1 MEIPIPKDKKI
12 AILGFG
18 VEGQSTYQFLKG
30 KGYNNLAIFDEKLKG
45 ADIENELNKLS
56 EHDLII
62 RSPGIHKDHPRLK
75 GLNVTSATQLFF
87 ELCPC
92 TTIGITGTKGKGT
105 TSSLIYEILK
115 KAGKGVYLGGNIGI
129 PALTFLDELDEDSIA
144 VLELSSFQLHDCTK
158 SPNIAIVLNT
168 TSEHLDYHKDT
179 QEYLQ
184 AKEAIVKY
192 QNYDDAA
199 IFNIDYPYHKRY
211 EDLTKAKKYYI
222 SAKKTVAHGAYEQ
235 RGSLYL
241 FEEELIKTDKVG
253 LIGPHNI
260 ENILPACIA
269 ANILKIPE
277 NIIKKVVKEFKGLPH
292 RLEPIGE
299 YKSVRFYNDS
309 FSTTPETCMAAIN
322 SFKEPLIL
330 IAGGSEKHS
339 DYDELGKLIAG
350 KENLEEVI
358 LMGETAKRINES
370 IQKNKEIKPNITVV
384 KKYRDAFDLALEKAW
399 NNYVILFSP
408 ASASFDQFKNYKHR
422 GEVFRNWV
430 ESLKG

>member
-1 MEIPIPKDKKI
+1 MEISIPKSEKI

-18 VEGQSTYQFLKG
+18 VEGQATYQFLKG
-30 KGYNNLAIFDEKLKG
+30 KGYKNLTIFDEKLKG
-45 ADIENELNKLS
+45 EDIENDVDKLK
-56 EHDLII
+56 EHDLVF
-62 RSPGIHKDHPRLK
+62 RSPGIHKDNPNLK

-87 ELCPC
+87 DLCPC
-92 TTIGITGTKGKGT
+92 KIISITGTKGKGT

-115 KAGKGVYLGGNIGI
+115 KAGKAVYLGGNIGI
-129 PALTFLDELDEDSIA
+129 PALTFLDELDEDSVA
-144 VLELSSFQLHDCTK
+144 VLELSSFQLHDLKT
-158 SPNIAIVLNT
+158 SPNMAIVLNT

-179 QEYLQ
+179 EEYLQ
-184 AKEAIVKY
+184 AKEPIVRY
-192 QNYDDAA
+192 QNHDDAA

-211 EDLTKAKKYYI
+211 EDLTKAEKYYI

-241 FEEELIKTDKVG
+241 FEEELINTDEVG
-253 LIGPHNI
+253 LTGPHNI
-260 ENILPACIA
+260 ENILPACITA
-269 ANILKIPE
+269 YLFNIPK
-277 NIIKKVVKEFKGLPH
+277 NIIKKVVKSFKGLPH
-292 RLEPIGE
+292 RLEPVGK
-299 YKSVRFYNDS
+299 YKSIRFYNDS
-309 FSTTPETCMAAIN
+309 FSTTPETCIAAIN

-339 DYDELGKLIAG
+339 NYDELGKLIAD
-350 KENLEEVI
+350 KKNLEEVI

-370 IQKNKEIKPNITVV
+370 IQKNQEIKPNITIV

-422 GEVFRNWV
+422 GEIFRNWV